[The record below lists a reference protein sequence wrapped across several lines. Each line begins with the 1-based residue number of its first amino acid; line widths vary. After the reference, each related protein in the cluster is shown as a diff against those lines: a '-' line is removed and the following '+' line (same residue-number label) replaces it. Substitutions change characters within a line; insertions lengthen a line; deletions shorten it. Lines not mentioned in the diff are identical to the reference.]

1 MDACY
6 DGERQSAQEHRG
18 GDHEWGNKA
27 GDTVTCTH
35 HGSRWIYLGLGIFI
49 RNIFYIDVLW

>member
-18 GDHEWGNKA
+18 GDHEWGSKA
-27 GDTVTCTH
+27 GDTVLAH
-35 HGSRWIYLGLGIFI
+35 IM
-49 RNIFYIDVLW
+49 VLDGYTWVLVQQGYS